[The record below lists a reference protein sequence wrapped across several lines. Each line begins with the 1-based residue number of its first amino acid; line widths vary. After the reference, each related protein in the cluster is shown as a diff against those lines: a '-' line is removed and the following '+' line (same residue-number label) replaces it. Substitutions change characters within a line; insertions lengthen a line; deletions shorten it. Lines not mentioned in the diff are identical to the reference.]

1 MLIDNTMK
9 KFESYQ
15 SLDDYLSRTYNE
27 LGVEPYQF
35 CYIYSDFRAFASCIN
50 ANLEKEQF
58 CESIINPLINSKKT
72 VIIPTFSYTTEGIFS
87 IEKTPTHLGAL
98 NSWILSQPSVKRSE
112 HPIFSFAAIGSKS
125 SLVENCGKSAFGK
138 DSIHE
143 RLRGKK
149 CCFINIGRPIE
160 YGITLLH
167 NVEQSCGASYRF
179 HKTFK
184 TRVFKENEYI
194 GSGYTAFVRRRDV
207 PSHDFKFNFLKASK
221 MLYDAGIVNQV
232 GEPTALTNVSLYD
245 YDKTREI
252 LVRAFLNDPAIFL
265 SKPFIQN

>member
-1 MLIDNTMK
+1 MNSKEDYFRAY
-9 KFESYQ
+9 KFFEEKYDK
-15 SLDDYLSRTYNE
+15 LGMNDFDY
-27 LGVEPYQF
+27 F
-35 CYIYSDFRAFASCIN
+35 YIYSDFRWFATEMGK
-50 ANLEKEQF
+50 NLTKNEF
-58 CESIINPLINSKKT
+58 CSAVIKPLIEKNKT
-72 VIIPTFSYTTEGIFS
+72 VIIPTYTYTVKGVFEVL
-87 IEKTPTHLGAL
+87 ETPTRLGAL